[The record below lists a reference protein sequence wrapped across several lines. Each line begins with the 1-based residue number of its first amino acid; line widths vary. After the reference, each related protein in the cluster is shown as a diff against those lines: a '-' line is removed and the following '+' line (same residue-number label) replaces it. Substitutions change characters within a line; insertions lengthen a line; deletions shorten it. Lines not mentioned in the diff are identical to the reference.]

1 MYTLLTDSKKPIQQ
15 YELNGHVNEVPF
27 DAENVL
33 KGNLGYSNQCSNNSE
48 FRLGG
53 AYIGQLDITLLNIDI
68 PRNEWRGQE
77 ITPNVIIGET
87 EIPVG
92 VFAIDKANHTKNMVS
107 IVAYD
112 NMIKFDK
119 ECGSMEGTN
128 GSAYNLLMLACQ
140 ECHVELGMTQ
150 AQVEALPNGTQPFV
164 LNEMGDIETWR
175 DFIYWLAVSLGS
187 FATMDRIG
195 QLVLRTFHS
204 SVDDTIDYDVRYNNS
219 VYGDEI
225 IKYTGIN
232 CVVSETQ
239 TIEYYHAEV
248 DDGYTLNIGNNPFF
262 QVPRIQRQH
271 YIENILEALSEI
283 QFNTCNVIIPFGFHY
298 DLGDVLKF
306 PNGRGSATNLFCVMG
321 FSFNYNGE
329 CKLTG
334 IPGQKNSKSKTDKN
348 LQGLLSTV
356 GRNEFTSYEL
366 KNPAPITINDNETAR
381 LLMARIAS
389 NTNTKAQI
397 HIEVNL
403 DTEADEEFTQGIVSY
418 LINSEDVQFYP
429 KETWIDG
436 NHVLHLMYILPL
448 EANSLQIFEVY
459 LQSLGGTI
467 SIDRGGVWL
476 YASGAGL
483 VGDGRWD
490 GTITCQDNVEA
501 WNILNISVANANDSV
516 TANVQVPTG
525 DSVSDS
531 TTAWALIDVTFES
544 ATDSIFVETHSQSY
558 RRILEDGGVRIA
570 EDDSVRY
577 TEGD

>member
-53 AYIGQLDITLLNIDI
+53 AYVGQLDITLLNIDI
-68 PRNEWRGQE
+68 QRNEWRGQE

-92 VFAIDKANHTKNMVS
+92 VFTIDKANHTKNMVS

-119 ECGSMEGTN
+119 ACGTMEGTS
-128 GSAYNLLMLACQ
+128 GTAYNLLMLACEQ
-140 ECHVELGMTQ
+140 CHVEFAMTQ

-175 DFIYWLAVSLGS
+175 DFIYWVAVSLGS
-187 FATMDRIG
+187 FATMDRLG
-195 QLVLRTFHS
+195 RLVLRTFHS

-239 TIEYYHAEV
+239 TIEYYHAEI

-262 QVPRIQRQH
+262 QVSRLQREI
-271 YIENILEALSEI
+271 YIENILDALSEI

-348 LQGLLSTV
+348 LQGLLSSV
-356 GRNEFTSYEL
+356 SRNEFTSYEL
-366 KNPAPITINDNETAR
+366 RNSAPITINDEETAR

-389 NTNTKAQI
+389 NTKTKAQI

-403 DTEADEEFTQGIVSY
+403 DTEAEEEYTQGIVSY
-418 LINSEDVQFYP
+418 IINSEDAQFYP

-490 GTITCQDNVEA
+490 GTITCQDNVADFTLVVLGFE
-501 WNILNISVANANDSV
+501 NASDSV
-516 TANVQVPTG
+516 TVERQVPAGVGCT
-525 DSVSDS
+525 DNVADF
-531 TTAWALIDVTFES
+531 TLVNMTFEN
-544 ATDSIFVETHSQSY
+544 AVDNVGITFIMQSESM
-558 RRILEDGGVRIA
+558 ITENNEELMTESGEVF
-570 EDDSVRY
+570 Y

>member
-27 DAENVL
+27 NAENVL

-53 AYIGQLDITLLNIDI
+53 AYIGQLDITLLNVDI

-187 FATMDRIG
+187 FATMDRMG

-418 LINSEDVQFYP
+418 LINSEDAQIYP

-448 EANSLQIFEVY
+448 ESNSLQIFEVY

-490 GTITCQDNVEA
+490 GTITCQDNATA
-501 WNILNISVANANDSV
+501 WTLVDTSFKNANDSV

-525 DSVSDS
+525 DSISDS
-531 TTAWALIDVTFES
+531 TTAWALIDVTFEN
-544 ATDSIFVETHSQSY
+544 ATDSVFVETHSQSY

>member
-68 PRNEWRGQE
+68 NRNEWKGQE

-92 VFAIDKANHTKNMVS
+92 VFTIDKADHTKNMVS

-112 NMIKFDK
+112 NMSKFDK
-119 ECGSMEGTN
+119 ECGTMEGTN

-150 AQVEALPNGTQPFV
+150 AQVQALPNGTQPFV

-187 FATMDRIG
+187 FATMDRMG

-418 LINSEDVQFYP
+418 LINSEDAQIYP

-448 EANSLQIFEVY
+448 ESNSLQIFEVY

-490 GTITCQDNVEA
+490 GTITCQDNATA
-501 WNILNISVANANDSV
+501 WTLVDTSFKNANDSV
-516 TANVQVPTG
+516 TANVQVPVGGNLQDSTSG
-525 DSVSDS
+525 WTLVGVTFSETTDSVFVVTHAQSFPII
-531 TTAWALIDVTFES
+531 TEEEEALIT
-544 ATDSIFVETHSQSY
+544 
-558 RRILEDGGVRIA
+558 EDGIRF
-570 EDDSVRY
+570 Y

>member
-53 AYIGQLDITLLNIDI
+53 AYIGQLDITLLNVDI

-389 NTNTKAQI
+389 NTSTKAQI

-490 GTITCQDNVEA
+490 GTITCQDNATA

-525 DSVSDS
+525 DSISDS
-531 TTAWALIDVTFES
+531 TTAWALIDVTFAS
-544 ATDSIFVETHSQSY
+544 ATDSMFVETHSQSY